1 MEFVPN
7 GTLKTLVHDTPQIPV
22 CWADPLRKIA
32 IDTSEGLLYLH
43 GLEYIHRDV
52 KSENGMPSTLSC
64 IRS

>member
-7 GTLKTLVHDTPQIPV
+7 GTLKTLVHDTPQISV

-52 KSENGMPSTLSC
+52 KSENGTPSTLSC
-64 IRS
+64 IQS